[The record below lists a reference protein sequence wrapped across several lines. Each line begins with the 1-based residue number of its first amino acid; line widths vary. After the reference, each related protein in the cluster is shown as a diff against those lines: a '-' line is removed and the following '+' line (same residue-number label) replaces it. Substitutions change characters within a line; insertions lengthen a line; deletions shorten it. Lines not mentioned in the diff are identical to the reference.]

1 MRRVYFDE
9 AIRQELYSGGKR
21 LKRRT
26 LLQSAMALPM
36 IPTSA
41 SAQTLPRE
49 SVSRDG
55 DAAGL
60 FSGLPGL
67 DYALGGI
74 RRHELICIAGPPS
87 TGKTLLLLDLAAR
100 LCSRYGKNVVL
111 YSRHQPSVY
120 LAKKGSIKADVAY
133 AFADGSPFDGD
144 SRTADEGP
152 AVMLLDSTLA
162 DLPDVLHFT
171 TSITTQH
178 PAGCAALII
187 DGQSTARMPRRN
199 ACPDEVLGFP
209 AERWPQMQVSEADLY
224 EVQRFARSDRGPPV
238 VIGVKTASLLDDEA
252 AAHSFE
258 LDRHIRVFA
267 DRLVMLHRPE
277 LEIETS
283 QVKARDRNVVCLS
296 GTSSHWWDTRCSRL
310 RFDPRRLGFSTV
322 V

>member
-1 MRRVYFDE
+1 
-9 AIRQELYSGGKR
+9 
-21 LKRRT
+21 
-26 LLQSAMALPM
+26 M
-36 IPTSA
+36 IPARAHVLAAPLISA
-41 SAQTLPRE
+41 SPDDDT
-49 SVSRDG
+49 V
-55 DAAGL
+55 GL
-60 FSGLPGL
+60 FSGLAGL
-67 DYALGGI
+67 DFVLGGI
-74 RRHELICIAGPPS
+74 RPRELICIAGPPS

-100 LCSRYGKNVVL
+100 LCNRYDQNVVF
-111 YSRHQPSVY
+111 YSRHPASVY
-120 LAKKGSIKADVAY
+120 LARIAAINADVTY
-133 AFADGSPFDGD
+133 AFADELSFDGH
-144 SRTADEGP
+144 APGLDEGS

-162 DLPDVLHFT
+162 ELPDVLHFT

-187 DGQSTARMPRRN
+187 DGQGTARVPRRN
-199 ACPDEVLGFP
+199 ACPDAVLGFP
-209 AERWPQMQVSEADLY
+209 AERWPQIQVSVADLY

-283 QVKARDRNVVCLS
+283 QVKATDRSVVCLS
-296 GTSSHWWDTRCSRL
+296 GTSPHWRDTRCSRL